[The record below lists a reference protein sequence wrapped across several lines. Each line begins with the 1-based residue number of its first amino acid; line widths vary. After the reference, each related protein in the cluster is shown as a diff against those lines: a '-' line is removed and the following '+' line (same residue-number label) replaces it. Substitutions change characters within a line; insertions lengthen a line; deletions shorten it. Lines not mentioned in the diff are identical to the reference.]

1 MFYVVLHPPLY
12 IDLKLTLKH
21 WNTVLLECCLV
32 RLFTM
37 WRFKFYAGWAGLP
50 ADWRA
55 TSQLSRPHTGQQDW
69 PTRSS
74 RRGRAQVCRSSNGDE
89 LLANCPVLV
98 DKERVVRAK
107 LCRRG
112 RAQVCSGSGDVLL
125 ANCPVLVNKEGVVRA
140 EIRRRGKT
148 SSGILRR

>member
-21 WNTVLLECCLV
+21 WNTVLLERCLV

-37 WRFKFYAGWAGLP
+37 WRCKCYAGWAGLP

-74 RRGRAQVCRSSNGDE
+74 RRGRAQVCRGSGDE
-89 LLANCPVLV
+89 LLANCPVLA
-98 DKERVVRAK
+98 DKEGVVRAK
-107 LCRRG
+107 ICRRG
-112 RAQVCSGSGDVLL
+112 RAQVWRGSNDELL
-125 ANCPVLVNKEGVVRA
+125 ANCPVLADKEGLVY
-140 EIRRRGKT
+140 E
-148 SSGILRR
+148 LRYAGEDELRYPM